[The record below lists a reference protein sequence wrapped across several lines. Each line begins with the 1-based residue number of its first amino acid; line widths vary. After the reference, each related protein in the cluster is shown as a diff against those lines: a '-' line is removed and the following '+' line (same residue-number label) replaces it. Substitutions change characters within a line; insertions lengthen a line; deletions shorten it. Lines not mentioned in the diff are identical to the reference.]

1 MSLNRTLFVN
11 FLLLVILA
19 PAAAGAASVYI
30 TDKLNVGLHED
41 KTLDSPIVVVLPSG
55 TELQLVK
62 KEDNLSFVNSKDG
75 VSGWID
81 NSYLMT
87 DPPASARLKTLAAQN
102 SALEKQLQSLQAGG
116 QGQAANGTQL
126 AALTSK
132 NAELQQ
138 QLKSE
143 RVKTGEMQVSITELK
158 KRLGSDNDTDT
169 LYKEIDALKASNK
182 DLQVK
187 LSNAMA
193 NNATEV
199 AGTAPATTANRAA
212 GLGWKR
218 LGLIMVLLLIIGL
231 SLGIYLMDYLNR
243 RRHGGFR
250 I

>member
-1 MSLNRTLFVN
+1 MILNKIRIVN
-11 FLLLVILA
+11 FLLLVLLA
-19 PAAAGAASVYI
+19 PAAGAASVYI
-30 TDKLNVGLHED
+30 TDQLNVGLHED

-55 TELQLVK
+55 TQLQLVK

-158 KRLGSDNDTDT
+158 KRLGSDN
-169 LYKEIDALKASNK
+169 EIDALKASNK

>member
-1 MSLNRTLFVN
+1 MILNKIRIVN
-11 FLLLVILA
+11 FLLLVLLA
-19 PAAAGAASVYI
+19 PAAGAASVYI
-30 TDKLNVGLHED
+30 TDQLNVGLHED

-55 TELQLVK
+55 TQLQLVK

-87 DPPASARLKTLAAQN
+87 DPPPTAQLKTLAARN

-158 KRLGSDNDTDT
+158 KRLDSDSDTDS
-169 LYKEIDALKASNK
+169 LYKEIDSLKASNK

-187 LSNAMA
+187 LTNAMA
-193 NNATEV
+193 NNTSVA
-199 AGTAPATTANRAA
+199 AGTAPAAKLTGRVN
-212 GLGWKR
+212 LGWQR
-218 LGLIMVLLLIIGL
+218 LVVITVLLFIVGL
-231 SLGIYLMDYLNR
+231 CLGVYLMDFLNR